1 MNGAVSQRLP
11 WLALS
16 AAVLLADQAAKA
28 LVRALLPLHDSVEL
42 VPSLFSLT
50 HVTNRGALFGI
61 LHDLG
66 DPWRGALFT
75 VVPLIAILLI
85 VHFQGRTSPDDHLA
99 QSGLA
104 LILGGAAGNFL
115 DRVRLG
121 QVTDFL
127 DVYVG
132 PHHWPAFN
140 IADSAICVGVG
151 LLIADLLWPPQRDGA
166 AHPVPSESPDASRP
180 V

>member
-1 MNGAVSQRLP
+1 MSRRLP
-11 WLALS
+11 WLLMS
-16 AAVLLADQAAKA
+16 AAVLAADQAAKA
-28 LVRALLPLHDSVEL
+28 LVRSLLPLHESLEV

-61 LHDLG
+61 LHDLA

-85 VHFQGRTSPDDHLA
+85 LHFQGRTSPEDRLA

-121 QVTDFL
+121 HVTDFL

-151 LLIADLLWPPQRDGA
+151 LLIADLLWPKQIDGA
-166 AHPVPSESPDASRP
+166 PHALPRESPDASRP

>member
-1 MNGAVSQRLP
+1 MSRRLP
-11 WLALS
+11 WLLVS
-16 AAVLLADQAAKA
+16 MAVLAADQGAKA
-28 LVRALLPLHDSVEL
+28 LVRALLPLHESLEV

-61 LHDLG
+61 LHDLA

-85 VHFQGRTSPDDHLA
+85 LHFQGRTSPEDRLA

-121 QVTDFL
+121 HVTDFL

-151 LLIADLLWPPQRDGA
+151 LLIADLLWPKQSDGA
-166 AHPVPSESPDASRP
+166 PQAIPSETPDASRP

>member
-1 MNGAVSQRLP
+1 VSTAI
-11 WLALS
+11 LA
-16 AAVLLADQAAKA
+16 ADQAAKA
-28 LVRALLPLHDSVEL
+28 LVRAFLPLHESVEV

-61 LHDLG
+61 LHDLA

-75 VVPLIAILLI
+75 IVPLVAIVLI
-85 VHFQGRTSPDDHLA
+85 VHFQGRTSPEDRLA

-104 LILGGAAGNFL
+104 LILGGAFGNFL

-121 QVTDFL
+121 HVTDFL

-151 LLIADLLWPPQRDGA
+151 LLIADLLWPQRDGA
-166 AHPVPSESPDASRP
+166 PHPVPSESPDASRP